1 MSTVNV
7 TVLSVTT
14 ARAGRLFALAS
25 VEIEIA
31 GVTIELHGIRA
42 LRVAAAGARIELPQF
57 RDGGGLF
64 RSVVTLP
71 AELYGPI
78 TDAVLDALIE
88 RGMAKREI
96 AAGSTVIPR
105 LRKATGRR
113 LSRRFTFS
121 ATFCLTQLL

>member
-1 MSTVNV
+1 MSTVNI
-7 TVLSVTT
+7 TVLSVMP

-42 LRVAAAGARIELPQF
+42 LRVAAAGAQIELPQF

-64 RSVVTLP
+64 RPVVTLP

-88 RGMAKREI
+88 RGMAKRET
-96 AAGSTVIPR
+96 AAGSTVIAR
-105 LRKATGRR
+105 LQKPTAADRGGD
-113 LSRRFTFS
+113 
-121 ATFCLTQLL
+121 